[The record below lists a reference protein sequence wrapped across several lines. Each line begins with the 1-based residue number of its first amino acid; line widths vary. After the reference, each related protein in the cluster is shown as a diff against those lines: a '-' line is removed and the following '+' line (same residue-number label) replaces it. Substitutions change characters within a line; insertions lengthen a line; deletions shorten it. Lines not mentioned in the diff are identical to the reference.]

1 MQGPS
6 SAILA
11 CSIRPS
17 ILSVSH
23 PNSLLQSEK
32 TPTPSRLL
40 HIRHTEREP
49 WKHQQEPLPLGTQ
62 QRQSSA

>member
-1 MQGPS
+1 MHGPS